1 MEAKDCFRD
10 LVARDSAHQFSSRK
24 KKRKNP
30 KSNSKIIFKFFS
42 IFAHYFRSAWDGFI
56 PFHEPGNC
64 TAIKLNE

>member
-42 IFAHYFRSAWDGFI
+42 IAVAFTEAPKFPSCIHDR
-56 PFHEPGNC
+56 PGSHNGSRH
-64 TAIKLNE
+64 L